1 MSDFD
6 YEYSIGKLQEL
17 FPSLRGMEWKIVS
30 FEDWIKQPRRQYQTF
45 CSSPSRV
52 CRIFIV
58 LDLWTTKVENG
69 FQFLLVDVVMH
80 GDGALF
86 RRLVEDESDEVV
98 RRRAAR
104 ALRLLACDKAIPL
117 LIMTT
122 SSRNRPLLASL
133 LILDDMLYRMN

>member
-30 FEDWIKQPRRQYQTF
+30 FEDWIKKPRRQYQTF

-69 FQFLLVDVVMH
+69 FQLLVDVVMH